1 MAEFTFRTNSKL
13 KTLVGQELITNNNI
27 AIFELIKNSYDA
39 GATKVEI
46 EFHNF
51 IHSNKGWESSDES
64 SIKIVD
70 NGIGMTTEEID
81 KYWMELG
88 NSSKETNK
96 ILRINSDKMGLLIER
111 FANGEKGIGRFGV
124 DKIGSGLILESIGRN
139 SPEKTTVIFDWNK
152 YDDRSK
158 LLQEIKNEYSVERVP
173 ISAGTGLKLTI
184 RNLRDHWKQSDI
196 NKLKKDISKFLSPNP
211 VESSEFEIFVSF
223 YQKGNL
229 IQRDKIENDS
239 FNYLRCKISTHL
251 EQDGTC
257 SLSIF
262 SDGEIEHHE
271 EFNMFNGNS
280 PIGKVF
286 VEIYYLDRG
295 DKNIFT
301 RRVGIRPHEYGNVKV
316 FKDNFRIVP
325 YGEPHNDW
333 LEIDKKHAQGMFRT
347 FGTRDIIGNV
357 FLDGESLLKLGAL
370 KEATD
375 RVGFIE
381 DSEEFTTLKDFVWH
395 NIRVLEQ
402 YVFYRIKKDTQA
414 ASEIVKE
421 ETSQLKKELNNSLT
435 SFKNILEES
444 EIIDVQKND
453 LLQKF
458 KFTSEQLNKR
468 ADAIDRVTTEIDNK
482 IKVYAQL
489 SNKEG
494 ILYEMLHS
502 IKNKLVTINNQ
513 IDYYM
518 EIVKMKNLDIDLSI
532 LKSSYADIE
541 KLVNGSLNKI
551 NSSKLK
557 KSNVRLIDILDDFIK
572 QHQATFLQE
581 EIIFEKEFDIQNIS
595 NIFIYCSIESMKTI
609 FENLLNN
616 SIKALRNTKK
626 RRISIKVDV
635 ESSEVKIY
643 FSDNGCGIPPEKASS
658 IFTLWSSSTDGT
670 GIGLASVKENLED
683 INGQIHLVDL
693 HQEGIKTTFMMSL
706 PRR

>member
-489 SNKEG
+489 RHKEG

-581 EIIFEKEFDIQNIS
+581 EIIFEKEFDIQNIG

>member
-88 NSSKETNK
+88 NSSKDTNK

-111 FANGEKGIGRFGV
+111 FTNGEKGIGRFGV

-196 NKLKKDISKFLSPNP
+196 DKLKKDISKFLSPNP

-444 EIIDVQKND
+444 EIIDVQKKD
-453 LLQKF
+453 LLKKF
-458 KFTSEQLNKR
+458 KSTSEQLNKR

-581 EIIFEKEFDIQNIS
+581 EIIFEKEFDIQNIG

>member
-513 IDYYM
+513 IDYYV

-581 EIIFEKEFDIQNIS
+581 EIIFEKEFDIQNIG